1 MGDKIL
7 KVVGLVVAIAGFAF
21 GMATILATLIAPML
35 SLENKLAF
43 ILAST
48 FLIIT
53 CVCVAFT
60 ILEKRR

>member
-7 KVVGLVVAIAGFAF
+7 KTIGLVATIAGIAF

-43 ILAST
+43 ILGGT
-48 FLIIT
+48 FLITT
-53 CVCVAFT
+53 CICVAFT

>member
-48 FLIIT
+48 FLITT
-53 CVCVAFT
+53 CICVAFT